1 MYGNASTIGR
11 THQNPLVG
19 RDAEREMLLRL
30 LLDAEH
36 SIRHYVMR
44 DEARLP
50 KQQGSFQAMGA
61 PMVMPLD
68 TQRRPQ
74 CVVLMGE
81 AGIGKTRL
89 AEEVSR
95 VAQQRGWMVMWSR
108 VYAQE
113 SGIPYRLWTDIL
125 RKALAVFETVPN
137 QESEGEGMQGKAFPA
152 SMEPLSTLLPELQT
166 KALAHAMLTATLEQE
181 PLRLR
186 MAARDLLIAVSEQ
199 TPLVI
204 VLDDIQWADA
214 SSCDMLGYVARH
226 IHGYPILLVVTCRE
240 HEIAAHPLRRL
251 IDHMQREHTI
261 TSVRVQPLSEEE
273 IGVLVSH
280 LPHVEETRVA
290 HIRTQAAGNPFFAEE
305 LARTIPPE
313 LPRTVEAA
321 LEHRMNRL
329 SRACRQLL
337 DKASV
342 LGGFFDLSLICLM
355 EAKGDSAAEEQVLDQ
370 LDEALQAGVL
380 TEEGG
385 GAHIIYHFWHPL
397 LVSHLYDHLS
407 AMRRTRL
414 HRQAADIIQ
423 RTAVGHE
430 DEVAATITHHLL
442 HGDAEATRI
451 AHYAELAAERAYAL
465 SAYPEAERHYRLA
478 VAHRDASVLMEG
490 EENGQRAAPGALTD
504 ADIPHLAYLLE
515 RLAECTSIL
524 GNFVGARRLYEHV
537 FVVRRS
543 IPMSGPPSVSTLDQ
557 HHEAQI
563 QALLWG
569 EIGRLWR
576 YTGNSSQAHE
586 CCTRGMEI
594 LRAAGVETGPAWAR
608 LYYQQGGLYLHEGLY
623 DEARIA
629 VHKALALFTQF
640 EGTRQ
645 HAPEIADIA
654 SLAKLRHTT
663 RTERTLQG
671 DPVDLGR
678 THAFLGILYD
688 SIGQPD
694 EALSHLQTAQSCYE
708 QYDQKREIAHVSC
721 NIGHIYVKMA
731 QDQLAIAAL
740 NRSRGIAEQIGDR
753 PLPAVI
759 DYNMATLAFFTHDLV
774 QAETLY
780 RRALKAAEGFNDR
793 EYVSRWNVELAAML
807 QEQGGKEQLKEARLC
822 VARALRIGRSMHN
835 TPCIGGALI
844 ALGNLYLSEAM
855 QTSKKLPSTRTHLL
869 EKAQRAIVQAQHMTG
884 LEAETQIRGQLA
896 HAQLTLLLGKRK
908 QAQQEMRQVLERASA
923 CKLAMVERSA
933 KEFTQKI
940 TEA

>member
-1 MYGNASTIGR
+1 MVYGTTSTIGR

-30 LLDAEH
+30 LLDAEQQIPH
-36 SIRHYVMR
+36 VTH
-44 DEARLP
+44 DEP
-50 KQQGSFQAMGA
+50 GEVQQPATFPSL
-61 PMVMPLD
+61 PLD
-68 TQRRPQ
+68 TLRRPQ

-108 VYAQE
+108 AYAQE
-113 SGIPYRLWTDIL
+113 SGIPYRLWTDTL
-125 RKALAVFETVPN
+125 RKVLVLFEMLHK
-137 QESEGEGMQGKAFPA
+137 QESEGQRTREEAFPA
-152 SMEPLSTLLPELQT
+152 SIQPLSTLLPELQT
-166 KALAHAMLTATLEQE
+166 VPFAHAVLTVALEQE

-186 MAARDLLIAVSEQ
+186 IAARDLLVAVSEQ

-204 VLDDIQWADA
+204 VLDDMQWADA
-214 SSCDMLGYVARH
+214 SSCDMWGYIARH
-226 IHGYPILLVVTCRE
+226 IHGYPILLIATCRE
-240 HEIAAHPLRRL
+240 YEIAAHPLQRL

-261 TSVRVQPLSEEE
+261 KSVRVQPLSEGE

-342 LGGFFDLSLICLM
+342 LGGSFDLFLICSM
-355 EAKGDSAAEEQVLDQ
+355 EAKGDVVTEEQVLDL

-385 GAHIIYHFWHPL
+385 GARITYHFWHPL

-414 HRQAADIIQ
+414 HRQAADIVQ
-423 RTAVGHE
+423 NTAIGHE
-430 DEVAATITHHLL
+430 DEVAATIAHHLI
-442 HGDAEATRI
+442 HGDAEVTRI
-451 AHYAELAAERAYAL
+451 AYYAELAAERAYAL

-478 VAHRDASVLMEG
+478 VAYRDASVLVED
-490 EENGQRAAPGALTD
+490 EENRQRPTPTVSSND
-504 ADIPHLAYLLE
+504 DIPHLAYLLE

-524 GNFVGARRLYEHV
+524 GNFAIARRLYERV
-537 FVVRRS
+537 LAVRGS
-543 IPMSGPPSVSTLDQ
+543 MATSVSTPDQ
-557 HHEAQI
+557 RHEAQI

-576 YTGNSSQAHE
+576 YIGNSSQAHA
-586 CCTRGMEI
+586 CCGRGMEV
-594 LRAAGVETGPAWAR
+594 LRVAGVETGSAWAR
-608 LYYQQGGLYLHEGLY
+608 LYYQQGGLYQHEGLY
-623 DEARIA
+623 DEARTA
-629 VHKALALFTQF
+629 VHKALALFTQY
-640 EGTRQ
+640 ESTRQ
-645 HAPEIADIA
+645 HTPATDIADMP
-654 SLAKLRHTT
+654 SLARLRHMT
-663 RTERTLQG
+663 RTARTLQG

-694 EALSHLQTAQSCYE
+694 EALSHLQTAQNCYE

-731 QDQLAIAAL
+731 QEQLAVAAL
-740 NRSRGIAEQIGDR
+740 NRSRSIAEQIGDK

-759 DYNMATLAFFTHDLV
+759 DYNMAALAFFAHDLV

-793 EYVSRWNVELAAML
+793 EYVSRWNVELAAVL
-807 QEQGGKEQLKEARLC
+807 QEQGGKEQIREARLC

-835 TPCIGGALI
+835 TPCIGSALL
-844 ALGNLYLSEAM
+844 ALGNLYLSEAI
-855 QTSKKLPSTRTHLL
+855 QTSKKLSSTRTHLL
-869 EKAQRAIVQAQHMTG
+869 EKAQHTIVQAQHMTG

-896 HAQLTLLLGKRK
+896 HAQLTLLLGKKK

-933 KEFTQKI
+933 KEFIQKI
-940 TEA
+940 TGN